1 MIAGSL
7 KVLEARS
14 KLMAVGLIR
23 YLFDCAP
30 FGRTLLFLCGP
41 FFLLL

>member
-7 KVLEARS
+7 KVLGARS
-14 KLMAVGLIR
+14 KLMAVGLIL

-30 FGRTLLFLCGP
+30 FGRTLLFLCSP
-41 FFLLL
+41 FFVSL